1 MVLSTTEGGIT
12 VYRSVN
18 AAGEVQ
24 YVGLTNN
31 LARRAAKHLR
41 GKGISIRAIPGLLNL
56 TRIDARAVEQAL
68 IEIHGLDKRGGTL
81 MNKINSISSKNPA
94 FNQRVQRGMELL
106 RHVGYPIHWEHFA
119 TN

>member
-1 MVLSTTEGGIT
+1 MVFSTTEGSIA

-68 IEIHGLDKRGGTL
+68 IEIHGLGKRGGTL
-81 MNKINSISSKNPA
+81 INKINSISSRDPA
-94 FNQRVQRGMELL
+94 FNRLVQRGMELL
-106 RHVGYPIHWEHFA
+106 RQVGYSV
-119 TN
+119 